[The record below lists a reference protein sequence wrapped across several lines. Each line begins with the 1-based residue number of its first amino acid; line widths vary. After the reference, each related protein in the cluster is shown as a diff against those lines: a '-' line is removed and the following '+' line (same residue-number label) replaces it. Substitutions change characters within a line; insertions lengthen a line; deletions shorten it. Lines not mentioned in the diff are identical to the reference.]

1 MNNDFGEQ
9 KNKQAV
15 KFLTIG
21 HFMIDSYAGFLAPLL
36 PFIAAQIGI
45 SLALAGS
52 VISISHLLSS
62 MTQPFFGFLA
72 DKIKKRFFIF
82 WGMLLACVFLSL
94 TGIAQNYWQL
104 VLFLV
109 LGSLG
114 SGFYHPQATGF
125 INYFSS
131 KDISKNMA
139 LFIAMGTIG
148 YSMGPLISSS
158 ITAVFSLKALPIMS
172 IFGIIMAICIF
183 KFIPQVSIIPITK
196 PAPKINFMK
205 ATKLILSHKTLMILI
220 IISMLKSLIA
230 QSYCIFL
237 PFLWKD
243 MGYSVSNIG
252 VALFLFSFFGGTATY
267 LSAKI
272 ERIIG
277 HKNVFYISM
286 ISVMPLTFLYAS
298 TYKNLPLISLILFI
312 MVGFAAMLSTSVN
325 MTLAQNTMKEHK
337 SMISG
342 YIGGFSWG
350 VTGVLLAPLSFL
362 AEHIGIIHLLVL
374 ISIIPFI
381 FSYFIKFLPEQ
392 DTEY

>member
-1 MNNDFGEQ
+1 MNNDFDEQ

-15 KFLTIG
+15 KCLTIG
-21 HFMIDSYAGFLAPLL
+21 HFMIDSYAGFLAPIL
-36 PFIAAQIGI
+36 PFIASKIGI

-82 WGMLLACVFLSL
+82 WGMLLACVFLSM
-94 TGIAQNYWQL
+94 TGIANSYWQL

-114 SGFYHPQATGF
+114 SGFYHPQSTGF

-148 YSMGPLISSS
+148 YSVGPLISST
-158 ITAVFSLKALPIMS
+158 ITETFSLEALPFMS
-172 IFGIIMAICIF
+172 ILGIIMAICVF
-183 KFIPQVSIIPITK
+183 KFVPRVSIIPIIK
-196 PAPKINFMK
+196 PLPKVNFWV

-230 QSYCIFL
+230 QSFCIFL

-252 VALFLFSFFGGTATY
+252 MALFLFSFCGGIATY

-277 HKNVFYISM
+277 HKKVFYISM

-298 TYKNLPLISLILFI
+298 TYKNLPLLSLILFI
-312 MVGFAAMLSTSVN
+312 IVGFVAMLSTSVN

-337 SMISG
+337 SMVSG

-362 AEHIGIIHLLVL
+362 AERIGIIHLLVL
-374 ISIIPFI
+374 ISIIPFVC
-381 FSYFIKFLPEQ
+381 SYFIKFLPDKE
-392 DTEY
+392 D